1 MARLSDTSI
10 VNTNGQSDDVVV
22 GWNIEIDVVQYDSP
36 FIVRLLRLQYKHSVF
51 SCLNAACYRSWMK
64 TYGNDISVIL
74 EYEAAFNYRLPSH
87 LDLYYN
93 SIEVTP
99 VYTLPLKQ
107 DFFHKIVNGECARFG
122 FDLIL
127 KGSTT
132 VPYVHKY
139 PGGSSVALY
148 DFCANNYGRD
158 AVIRYVD
165 DEYIPYVTSC
175 KYKLGVEENRDGNTV
190 FRLTPLKR
198 LDL

>member
-1 MARLSDTSI
+1 MARLSDTRI
-10 VNTNGQSDDVVV
+10 VNTNGQSDDVI
-22 GWNIEIDVVQYDSP
+22 GCWNIDIDVVRYDSP
-36 FIVRLLRLQYKHSVF
+36 FIVRLLRLQYKRSVY
-51 SCLNAACYRSWMK
+51 SCLNAACYLSWMK

-74 EYEAAFNYRLPSH
+74 EYEAAFNHRLPKH
-87 LDLYYN
+87 RDLYYN
-93 SIEVTP
+93 SIGVSP
-99 VYTLPLKQ
+99 VYTLCLKQ

-127 KGSTT
+127 KESTT

-139 PGGSSVALY
+139 PGGSRVALY
-148 DFCANNYGRD
+148 DFCANIYGRD

-175 KYKLGVEENRDGNTV
+175 KYKLGVEENTDGNTV